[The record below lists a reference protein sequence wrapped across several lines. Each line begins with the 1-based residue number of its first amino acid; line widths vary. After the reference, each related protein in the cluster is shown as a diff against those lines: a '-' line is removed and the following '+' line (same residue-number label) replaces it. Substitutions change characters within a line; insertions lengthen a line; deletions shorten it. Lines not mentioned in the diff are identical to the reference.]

1 MRDSWEIRFE
11 WIQSVLQW
19 VSLVAGVGL
28 SVLDFG
34 ATSGVIAASAAV
46 TAYTIAMQAI
56 PQHQKDSQLVG
67 ALLALLGVVT
77 SLFAVSLTGGIDSPF
92 LLYLTVPVFFASA
105 FYGGILGGFT
115 TLATVAGLVAIS
127 AAQGSDPL
135 SGDLILMVVF
145 YVLVGVTFAQA
156 RRIFVDEPRSLPG
169 SGRFDRLET
178 AHRLLEDLSSL
189 AGSAELNP
197 ILIGRSALRD
207 LAATVPYAAA
217 SIAIRDGGDE
227 IIVASRDNPGP
238 AGDTVEYPIILNDDR
253 LGTLV
258 LRPVGTDDLSRYEMD
273 IDRAM
278 FGVSLAFHNVVLLQ
292 SIAHRAVREE
302 RVRVARELHDDIGP
316 SLVSIGLGLDL
327 TIQQGD
333 LEPETREHLA
343 SLRETVSAL
352 VDEVRATVTKLR
364 AQQTGSLLEHAQSL
378 VSDAPADGPSIIIDL
393 VEHSIPKEESVQQLS
408 AIMTEAVRNA
418 QEHAQARTIRIEG
431 IVERDSGEIRI
442 RDDGVGSD
450 DAADKQN
457 RYGMVGMKERA
468 TSIGARLSIVSAQN
482 RGTSVTVAWGPR

>member
-1 MRDSWEIRFE
+1 MRDSWENRFE
-11 WIQSVLQW
+11 WIQSLLQW

-28 SVLDFG
+28 SVLEYG
-34 ATSGVIAASAAV
+34 ATSGVITASVAV

-56 PQHQKDSQLVG
+56 PQRQKDTPLVG
-67 ALLALLGVVT
+67 GLLALLGVVT
-77 SLFAVSLTGGIDSPF
+77 SLLAVSLTGGIDSPF

-105 FYGGILGGFT
+105 FHGGILGGFT
-115 TLATVAGLVAIS
+115 TLATIAGLAAIS
-127 AAQGSDPL
+127 ASQDSDPL
-135 SGDLILMVVF
+135 SGTLILMVVF
-145 YVLVGVTFAQA
+145 YVLVSITFTQV

-169 SGRFDRLET
+169 SGRYDRLET

-189 AGSAELNP
+189 AGSAELSP

-217 SIAIRDGGDE
+217 SIAIRDGSDE
-227 IIVASRDNPGP
+227 ITVASRDNPGP
-238 AGDTVEYPIILNDDR
+238 AGDRVEYPIILNDDR
-253 LGTLV
+253 LGTLT
-258 LRPVGTDDLSRYEMD
+258 LRPIGVDNVERYDED

-278 FGVSLAFHNVVLLQ
+278 LGVSLAFHNVLLLQ

-327 TIQQGD
+327 TIHQGD
-333 LEPETREHLA
+333 LEPETREHLT
-343 SLRETVSAL
+343 SLRETVSEL

-378 VSDAPADGPSIIIDL
+378 VADAPADGPSIIIDL
-393 VEHSIPKEESVQQLS
+393 VEHSLPKEESLQQLG

-418 QEHAQARTIRIEG
+418 QEHADARTIRIEG
-431 IVERDSGEIRI
+431 IVERESGEIRI
-442 RDDGVGSD
+442 RDDGVGAVDS
-450 DAADKQN
+450 ADKQN

-468 TSIGARLSIVSAQN
+468 GSIGARLSVVSAQN

>member
-1 MRDSWEIRFE
+1 MRDSWENRFE

-19 VSLVAGVGL
+19 ISLVAGVGL
-28 SVLDFG
+28 SVLEYG
-34 ATSGVIAASAAV
+34 ATSGVITASVAV

-56 PQHQKDSQLVG
+56 PQRQKDTPLVG
-67 ALLALLGVVT
+67 GLLALLGVVT
-77 SLFAVSLTGGIDSPF
+77 SLLAVSLTGGIESPF

-105 FYGGILGGFT
+105 FHGGVLGGFT
-115 TLATVAGLVAIS
+115 TLATIAGLVAVA

-145 YVLVGVTFAQA
+145 YVLVSVTFTQV

-169 SGRFDRLET
+169 SGRYDRLET

-217 SIAIRDGGDE
+217 SIAIRDGSDE
-227 IIVASRDNPGP
+227 ITVASRDNPGP
-238 AGDTVEYPIILNDDR
+238 AGDPVEYPIILNEDR
-253 LGTLV
+253 LGTLM
-258 LRPVGTDDLSRYEMD
+258 LRPVGVDDLARYDED

-278 FGVSLAFHNVVLLQ
+278 LGVSLAFHNVLLLQ

-327 TIQQGD
+327 TIHQGD
-333 LEPETREHLA
+333 LEPETREHLT
-343 SLRETVSAL
+343 SLRETVSEL

-378 VSDAPADGPSIIIDL
+378 VSDAPADGPSIVIDL
-393 VEHSIPKEESVQQLS
+393 VEHSLPKEESLQQLG

-418 QEHAQARTIRIEG
+418 QEHADARTIRIEG
-431 IVERDSGEIRI
+431 IVERESGEIRI
-442 RDDGVGSD
+442 RDDGVGAA

-468 TSIGARLSIVSAQN
+468 SSIGARLSVVSAQN